1 MKISMFHRFIL
12 SASIF
17 SIFGFFASA
26 GTIDTAQRML
36 NQLGYNAGPVD
47 GAYGGKTRA
56 ALERFYAQSGSKFDG
71 NLDANEIADLRKA
84 LQESPVKFIPAEINV
99 SDRYRFDNFPGLI
112 HPSYAHSIRKSWF
125 GYTDIPYIDV
135 TDDGHRDLILYSD
148 SPDTGR
154 LGGNIPNNSANLI
167 VAPFVPKWKEFD
179 MFELIE
185 SSNTTLVAPFLKY
198 ADMNGDKRVDIVVAA
213 SALGTDMKTWGT
225 YVFFN
230 QGNGTFKPIRISR
243 SGFTHAHGVGD
254 LDSDGDIDII
264 YHQLGAKYVKCEL
277 NDGRGNFKRT
287 DCLKAPRS
295 LNHGWVQNIWG
306 FRVADFDN
314 DGITDIS
321 VFSGLGKVDD
331 AWGSKSKNQLPHPTI
346 FWGDGSLKF
355 SYNNKTELD
364 TSQWVDQA
372 QADRKPY
379 FKASY
384 PGGTYDFGNDGDVDL
399 IASLIGKHS
408 IGGVTIIF
416 ENEGGRKFSA
426 KEVHRSKFLKID
438 PVRFRSMQDKTDRVN
453 NHKNYTAMTEGL
465 VWNNICGNILFIDIS
480 GDGIDDF
487 VCGGTGIDET
497 NAVIVDRWNNH
508 QKQERK
514 VMPWMD
520 PRDWKPEWSSK
531 NIFVILDEAGNAKFS
546 GKVFNAEQTDFS
558 DVFKSRGY
566 KIKTLGWRN

>member
-1 MKISMFHRFIL
+1 MKRLFAYIVSFL
-12 SASIF
+12 
-17 SIFGFFASA
+17 FFTATVSFA
-26 GTIDTAQRML
+26 GTVDTAQRML

-47 GAYGGKTRA
+47 GAYGEKTRA

-71 NLDANEIADLRKA
+71 NLDANEIADLRNA

-99 SDRYRFDNFPGLI
+99 SDRYRYDNFPGLV
-112 HPSYAHSIRKSWF
+112 HPTYADSVRPSWF

-135 TDDGHRDLILYSD
+135 TDDGHQDLVFYSD
-148 SPDTGR
+148 APDTGQ
-154 LGGNIPNNSANLI
+154 LGGVVNNKNLSNLL
-167 VAPFVPKWKEFD
+167 VSPFVPKWKQFD
-179 MFELIE
+179 MFEPLE
-185 SSNTTLVAPFLKY
+185 SKNTTLVAPFMKY
-198 ADMNGDKRVDIVVAA
+198 ADMNNDGRIDIIVAA
-213 SALGTDMKTWGT
+213 SAMFNKGAKTWGT

-230 QGNGTFKPIRISR
+230 QGNGTFKPKRISR

-254 LDSDGDIDII
+254 LDNDGDIDII
-264 YHQLGAKYVKCEL
+264 YHQLGAKYVKCEF

-295 LNHGWVQNIWG
+295 LNHSWAQNIWG

-364 TSQWVDQA
+364 TSQWVDRA
-372 QADRKPY
+372 QIEGKPY

-384 PGGTYDFGNDGDVDL
+384 SGGTYDFGNDGDVDL
-399 IASLIGKHS
+399 IAVLIGKHS
-408 IGGVTIIF
+408 IGGAVVVF

-426 KEVHRSKFLKID
+426 KEIHRSKFLKND

-453 NHKNYTAMTEGL
+453 DHKNYTAMTEML
-465 VWNNICGNILFIDIS
+465 VWNQVCGNILFIDIN

-487 VCGGTGIDET
+487 VCGGTGIDDS
-497 NAVIVDRWNNH
+497 NAVIVDRWTNH
-508 QKQERK
+508 QKQEQK

-531 NIFVILDEAGNAKFS
+531 NIFVILDKAGNAKFS